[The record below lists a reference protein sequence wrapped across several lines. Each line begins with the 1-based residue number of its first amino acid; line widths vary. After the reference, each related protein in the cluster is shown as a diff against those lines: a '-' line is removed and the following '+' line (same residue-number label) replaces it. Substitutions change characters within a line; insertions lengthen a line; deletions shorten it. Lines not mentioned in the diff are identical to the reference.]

1 MDSRRGV
8 IMKIDWQVPQS
19 REGFNGKMDRLIGP
33 GATRAEKNIQS
44 YVPLIAGVMLIFY
57 AYEAKLNWNL
67 LQYIGAVLL
76 TIDMAGGII
85 TNATSSA
92 KRWYHREG
100 EGVKEHM
107 SFICIHFI
115 QLVLFSWLFL
125 DFNLWWISS
134 VGAYMVLASCFILL
148 TPLYLQRPVAMIFYS
163 MSLLLS
169 LYVFESA
176 SGLEW
181 FLPIFYLKLLI
192 CHLLKEEPYRPE

>member
-1 MDSRRGV
+1 
-8 IMKIDWQVPQS
+8 MKIDWQVPQS
-19 REGFNGKMDRLIGP
+19 REGFKGKMDRLIGP

-44 YVPLIAGVMLIFY
+44 YVPLIAGAILIFY

-125 DFNLWWISS
+125 DFNLWWISY
-134 VGAYMVLASCFILL
+134 VGAYMALASIFILL